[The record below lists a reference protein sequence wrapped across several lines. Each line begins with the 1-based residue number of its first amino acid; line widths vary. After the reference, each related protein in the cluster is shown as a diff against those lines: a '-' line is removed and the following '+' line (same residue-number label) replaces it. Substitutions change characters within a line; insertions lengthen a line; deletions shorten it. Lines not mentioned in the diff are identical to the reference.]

1 MKYIITE
8 EQNLRLYKIMKNLML
23 ERIPQLEFPL
33 EKKNI
38 FVKGNSGYGSSLDDY
53 NKFTTFYKDA
63 DGEPWFKEFDDRDR
77 FEDSKWE
84 VNEGL
89 EFLFDVFGED
99 LFMDFVKHYFNI
111 NLRVKG
117 NKPWDW
123 VFR

>member
-23 ERIPQLEFPL
+23 ERLPQLGSPL
-33 EKKNI
+33 IKKTSPTS
-38 FVKGNSGYGSSLDDY
+38 FKTS
-53 NKFTTFYKDA
+53 YKDA

-111 NLRVKG
+111 NLREKG

>member
-8 EQNLRLYKIMKNLML
+8 EQHLRLYKIMKNLML
-23 ERIPQLEFPL
+23 ERLPQLGSPL
-33 EKKNI
+33 VKKTINSI
-38 FVKGNSGYGSSLDDY
+38 GNSGYGSGLDDY
-53 NKFTTFYKDA
+53 YRITTLYKDA
-63 DGEPWFKEFDDRDR
+63 DGETWFKHFDDRDR

-111 NLRVKG
+111 NIREKG
-117 NKPWDW
+117 NKKWDW

>member
-23 ERIPQLEFPL
+23 ERLPQLGTPL
-33 EKKNI
+33 VKKTI
-38 FVKGNSGYGSSLDDY
+38 QSIDSRSGIVDLDDFHKKTKLY
-53 NKFTTFYKDA
+53 NDA
-63 DGEPWFKEFDDRDR
+63 DGEPWFKEFSDKDR
-77 FEDSKWE
+77 FEESKWE

-111 NLRVKG
+111 NLREKG

>member
-8 EQNLRLYKIMKNLML
+8 EQHLRLYKIMKNLML
-23 ERIPQLEFPL
+23 ERLPQLGSPL
-33 EKKNI
+33 IKKTSPTS
-38 FVKGNSGYGSSLDDY
+38 FKTS
-53 NKFTTFYKDA
+53 YKDD

-111 NLRVKG
+111 NLREKG

>member
-8 EQNLRLYKIMKNLML
+8 EQHLRLYKIMKNLML
-23 ERIPQLEFPL
+23 ERLPQLEFPL
-33 EKKNI
+33 EKSMIQIHK
-38 FVKGNSGYGSSLDDY
+38 K
-53 NKFTTFYKDA
+53 TTSYKDA

-84 VNEGL
+84 VNQGL

-111 NLRVKG
+111 NIREKG
-117 NKPWDW
+117 NKKWDR

>member
-8 EQNLRLYKIMKNLML
+8 EKKLRLYKIMKNLMI
-23 ERIPQLEFPL
+23 ERLPQLESPL
-33 EKKNI
+33 VIRTSPTSLKK
-38 FVKGNSGYGSSLDDY
+38 S
-53 NKFTTFYKDA
+53 YKDA
-63 DGEPWFKEFDDRDR
+63 DGEPWFKEFSDRER

-111 NLRVKG
+111 NLREKG

>member
-1 MKYIITE
+1 
-8 EQNLRLYKIMKNLML
+8 MKNLML
-23 ERIPQLEFPL
+23 ERLPQLESPL
-33 EKKNI
+33 
-38 FVKGNSGYGSSLDDY
+38 VK
-53 NKFTTFYKDA
+53 TTSPHFLNTSYKDA
-63 DGEPWFKEFDDRDR
+63 GNEPWFKEFGDKDR
-77 FEDSKWE
+77 FEESKWE

-111 NLRVKG
+111 NLREKG